1 MKRKRD
7 WTLLVL
13 CTAFG
18 VLLGRQTA
26 TVDRPAPVTMVP
38 TVKDSAKGAAHSEH
52 DKRNADRNKP
62 FHTGLENSPLA
73 DVYEQMWIA
82 SHCKEGDQA
91 PQFPVPSSNVLGQ
104 NGMVIPYEVKWSN
117 KTGRGVYVTRQ
128 VKKGEMVWSGSRVV
142 AFLTEGAYRAFLNCL
157 QQKHRRDAV
166 MWSWFEASS
175 RAVHLALDDGSLV
188 NHNSNPNTGSTP
200 DCFAGKLVTS
210 KPDVTGAVPSCL
222 NNNYAARDIAA
233 GEEITDDYQAYTFEQ
248 LHATK
253 AGVWWD
259 AIESEYSLEKKS
271 LSR

>member
-1 MKRKRD
+1 M
-7 WTLLVL
+7 
-13 CTAFG
+13 
-18 VLLGRQTA
+18 
-26 TVDRPAPVTMVP
+26 
-38 TVKDSAKGAAHSEH
+38 
-52 DKRNADRNKP
+52 
-62 FHTGLENSPLA
+62 
-73 DVYEQMWIA
+73 
-82 SHCKEGDQA
+82 
-91 PQFPVPSSNVLGQ
+91 
-104 NGMVIPYEVKWSN
+104 KWSN

-128 VKKGEMVWSGSRVV
+128 VKKGEMVWYVPGLHLMARMMMTDARSGSRVV